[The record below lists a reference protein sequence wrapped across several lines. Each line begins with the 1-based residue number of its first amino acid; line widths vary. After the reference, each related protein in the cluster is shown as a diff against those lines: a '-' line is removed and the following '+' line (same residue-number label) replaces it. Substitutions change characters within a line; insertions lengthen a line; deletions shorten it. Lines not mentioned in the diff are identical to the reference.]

1 MDKTKL
7 WYINTN
13 RIFSGL
19 TEKDMEEIASK
30 LIERSIRKKDLIYS
44 AGDKAGTVYILKEG
58 RIRIIRYSA
67 DGRELTIDILEPGD
81 IFGELTVA
89 GEEERETDAVA
100 MEDSFICAIKRKD
113 FEDFIGKMPNLS
125 LTITKWIGLR
135 LRRIENRFNDMIFQ
149 DVHTRLITIFKDL
162 AQKYGVPAGNGK
174 KIAIHLSHKEIA
186 SLIGAT
192 RETVTLELNNL
203 KRSGDI
209 LMDDKYF
216 ILPPKHLS

>member
-7 WYINTN
+7 WYINAN
-13 RIFSGL
+13 KIFSGL
-19 TEKDMEEIASK
+19 PEKDQAEIASK
-30 LIERSIRKKDLIYS
+30 LTEISVRKKGLIYS
-44 AGDKAGTVYILKEG
+44 AGDTAGTVYILKEG
-58 RIRIIRYSA
+58 RIRIIRYSE
-67 DGRELTIDILEPGD
+67 DGRELTVDILEPGD
-81 IFGELTVA
+81 IFGELTMA

-113 FEDFIGKMPNLS
+113 FEDFISKMPNLS
-125 LTITKWIGLR
+125 LSITKWMGLR
-135 LRRIENRFNDMIFQ
+135 LRKIETRFNDIIFQ
-149 DVHTRLITIFKDL
+149 DVRTRLITIFKDL
-162 AQKYGVPAGNGK
+162 SEKYGVPASNGR

-203 KRSGDI
+203 KRSGEI
-209 LMDDKYF
+209 LIDGKYI

>member
-7 WYINTN
+7 WYINAN
-13 RIFSGL
+13 KIFSGL
-19 TEKDMEEIASK
+19 PEKDQAEIASK
-30 LIERSIRKKDLIYS
+30 LTEISVRKKGLIYS
-44 AGDKAGTVYILKEG
+44 AGDTAGTVYILKEG
-58 RIRIIRYSA
+58 RIRIIRYSE
-67 DGRELTIDILEPGD
+67 DGRELTVDILEPGD

-100 MEDSFICAIKRKD
+100 MEDSYICAIKRKD
-113 FEDFIGKMPNLS
+113 FEDFISKMPYLS
-125 LTITKWIGLR
+125 LSITKWIGLR
-135 LRRIENRFNDMIFQ
+135 LRKIESRFNDIIFQ

-162 AQKYGVPAGNGK
+162 SEKYGVPVSNGR
-174 KIAIHLSHKEIA
+174 KIEIHLSHKEIA

-209 LMDDKYF
+209 LMDDKYV
-216 ILPPKHLS
+216 ILPPKHLW

>member
-7 WYINTN
+7 WYINAN
-13 RIFSGL
+13 KIFSGL
-19 TEKDMEEIASK
+19 PEKDQAEIASK
-30 LIERSIRKKDLIYS
+30 LTEISVRKKGLIYS
-44 AGDKAGTVYILKEG
+44 AGDTAGTVYILKEG
-58 RIRIIRYSA
+58 RIRIIRYSE
-67 DGRELTIDILEPGD
+67 DGKELTVDILEPGD
-81 IFGELTVA
+81 IFGELTMA

-113 FEDFIGKMPNLS
+113 FEDFISKMPNLS
-125 LTITKWIGLR
+125 LSITKWMGLR
-135 LRRIENRFNDMIFQ
+135 LRKIETRFNDIIFQ
-149 DVHTRLITIFKDL
+149 DVRTRLITIFKDL
-162 AQKYGVPAGNGK
+162 SEKYGVPASNGR

-203 KRSGDI
+203 KRSGEI
-209 LMDDKYF
+209 LIDGKYI

>member
-19 TEKDMEEIASK
+19 TEKDMGEIASK
-30 LIERSIRKKDLIYS
+30 LIERSVRKKDSIYS

-81 IFGELTVA
+81 IFGELSVA

-203 KRSGDI
+203 KRSGDV
-209 LMDDKYF
+209 LMDGKYF
-216 ILPPKHLS
+216 ILHPKHLS